1 MTDEE
6 NKESPAEET
15 QEEKAEEQAADQA
28 EKAEEKSDA
37 EEPVAEKADASDETD
52 EPKATELTLAPGAP
66 RLGVPVGAAELTPD
80 VAPSFGFLAVVSLLS
95 LIADLS
101 TKVWAKERLEA
112 FPGYVT
118 VWEKHASFILAH
130 NKGGAWGLLQST
142 NENVRKPFFLL
153 VSAAA
158 IAFIVTLFRRLQ
170 PNQRALKWGLP
181 LVLGGALGNVF
192 DRIRYGSVI
201 DFIDVHMEWGGADH
215 HWPTFNVADI
225 AICVGV
231 GLMAIDM
238 FTAKRKPDA
247 PAKPKPKAD
256 AKPAAEAA
264 SEAPAETESA
274 GEAAETAAEAPA
286 ADEKSSADAKPESDE
301 KSESDAKQ
309 SDAKDDE
316 KKDETKDEKP
326 AEGEPAAAEK

>member
-1 MTDEE
+1 VTDEE
-6 NKESPAEET
+6 KTDTSA
-15 QEEKAEEQAADQA
+15 
-28 EKAEEKSDA
+28 SD
-37 EEPVAEKADASDETD
+37 PSSGDASSAPVQDPTP
-52 EPKATELTLAPGAP
+52 EPAPEGADLVPEATPIEVAAPMSDLVLAVGVP

-80 VAPSFGFLAVVSLLS
+80 IAPSFGFLAVVSLLS

-201 DFIDVHMEWGGADH
+201 DFIDVHGEWGGIDH

-238 FTAKRKPDA
+238 FTSKRRPE
-247 PAKPKPKAD
+247 PIRR
-256 AKPAAEAA
+256 AAIVPVAA
-264 SEAPAETESA
+264 SDA
-274 GEAAETAAEAPA
+274 GATETAAATATETETETETATATETTAPA
-286 ADEKSSADAKPESDE
+286 GTGTGTGTGTGMGEGSTASTDEK
-301 KSESDAKQ
+301 
-309 SDAKDDE
+309 
-316 KKDETKDEKP
+316 
-326 AEGEPAAAEK
+326 

>member
-1 MTDEE
+1 MTD
-6 NKESPAEET
+6 PAT
-15 QEEKAEEQAADQA
+15 DEKAESPEAPAQ
-28 EKAEEKSDA
+28 EEKSDA
-37 EEPVAEKADASDETD
+37 AAPEAAAPEAAAPASS
-52 EPKATELTLAPGAP
+52 LTTSALAPDAP

-80 VAPSFGFLAVVSLLS
+80 VAPSFGFLAIVALLS

-170 PNQRALKWGLP
+170 PNQRALRWGLP

-201 DFIDVHMEWGGADH
+201 DFIDVHMEWSGTDH

-238 FTAKRKPDA
+238 FTSKRKPEVVVKKAAAAATATATVTATATETETVASSEPEAEKESA
-247 PAKPKPKAD
+247 PAGESKGEP
-256 AKPAAEAA
+256 EAA
-264 SEAPAETESA
+264 S
-274 GEAAETAAEAPA
+274 
-286 ADEKSSADAKPESDE
+286 D
-301 KSESDAKQ
+301 
-309 SDAKDDE
+309 
-316 KKDETKDEKP
+316 
-326 AEGEPAAAEK
+326 AEK